1 MPRVRAII
9 YARVSNDTSGQAR
22 SVTQQVAECTEVC
35 DRNGWNIFQVI
46 TDNSVGASRHS
57 AGTRPGYARLR
68 TILREGDVLVM
79 WESSRGTRDLAE
91 FVQFRDLCA
100 ERNVLYNYKNRT
112 YDMRS
117 GEDRFTTGFDAL
129 RDESEAE
136 RTRDRVL
143 RASRARA
150 ASGAP
155 HGRMP
160 YGYRRHLVEGDRTGR
175 IEWIPD
181 PETAPIVREIVDRVL
196 VGQTLWTIGKDLDAR
211 GIPAPS
217 RGGNQPPA
225 AHWIP
230 RRIRVMVLSP
240 TYAGLRVHKGEVV
253 GEGTW
258 EPLVTRDEH
267 RRLTAILTD
276 PARKTNHRRGKDPVH
291 LLTGTAK
298 CGVCGKGVRYFGPEA
313 STRTP
318 RYSCPD
324 NHVGRR
330 VDRVDEMVRDKMIQL
345 MSDPRLQA
353 ALVADDGQE
362 SGAALAELA
371 AERQRLQGFYAEAAD
386 GKLSSAGLAAVES
399 RILAHI
405 EELERAARRLP
416 VTNPVL
422 AQILAEVSDPA
433 TQWDTLPL
441 VVRRE
446 AIRAALDIRIYPQP
460 AMGRRWDPQ
469 YVSVQ
474 WRE

>member
-1 MPRVRAII
+1 MRAII
-9 YARVSNDTSGQAR
+9 YARVSHDTSGKAA
-22 SVTQQVAECTEVC
+22 SVTQQVDECTKVC
-35 DRNGWNIFQVI
+35 KANGWNIFQVV

-57 AGTRPGYARLR
+57 AGTRPGYAKLR
-68 TILREGDVLVM
+68 SLLREGDVLVM

-91 FVQFRDLCA
+91 FVVFRDLCA
-100 ERNVLYNYKNRT
+100 ARNVLYNYKNRT

-117 GEDRFTTGFDAL
+117 GDDRFTTGFDAL
-129 RDESEAE
+129 RDENEAE
-136 RTRDRVL
+136 RTRDRVM

-175 IEWIPD
+175 IEWVPD
-181 PETAPIVREIVDRVL
+181 PETAPIVREIIDRVL
-196 VGQTLWTIGKDLDAR
+196 AGQSLWTIGRDLDER
-211 GIPAPS
+211 GVQPPS

-225 AHWIP
+225 PHWIP
-230 RRIRVMVLSP
+230 RRMRVMVLSP
-240 TYAGLRVHKGEVV
+240 TYAGLRVHQDKVV
-253 GEGTW
+253 GDAAW
-258 EPLVTRDEH
+258 EAIVTKDEH

-276 PARKTNHRRGKDPVH
+276 PARKTNHRRGKAPVH
-291 LLTGTAK
+291 LLTGIAV
-298 CGVCGKGVRYFGPEA
+298 CGVCGHGVRMFAPKA
-313 STRTP
+313 TKTP
-318 RYSCPD
+318 RYNCPD

-330 VDRVDEMVRDKMIQL
+330 ADKIDEWVRDKMIQL
-345 MSDPRLQA
+345 MADPRLQA
-353 ALVADDGQE
+353 GLAVDEDHE

-371 AERQRLQGFYAEAAD
+371 AERQRLQGFYAEAAE

-405 EELERAARRLP
+405 DELERASRKPLAD
-416 VTNPVL
+416 PVL
-422 AQILAEVSDPA
+422 SQLLAEVTDEPEN
-433 TQWDTLPL
+433 QWDALPL
-441 VVRRE
+441 EVRRA

-469 YVSVQ
+469 YVTVQ